1 MAVINATVARQKV
14 TVYFNQDVYDWLN
27 ERADKEVRSVG
38 NLVEY
43 LIVQQKKEEE
53 SQSKKKES

>member
-1 MAVINATVARQKV
+1 MAVFSAKVTRQKV
-14 TVYFNQDVYDWLN
+14 TVYFNQDIYEWLN
-27 ERADKEVRSVG
+27 ERADREVRSVG

-53 SQSKKKES
+53 AKSKKKEN

>member
-1 MAVINATVARQKV
+1 MAVFSAKVARQKV
-14 TVYFNQDVYDWLN
+14 TVYFNQDIYEWLN
-27 ERADKEVRSVG
+27 ERADREVRSVG

-53 SQSKKKES
+53 AKSKKKDN